1 MTKPE
6 KRRVPKAVVWYD
18 YFYNSQSK
26 LFCVLFLVVL
36 FITFSFLNIANAQ
49 VTSPATINAGNPTG
63 VNNIGGTTNLTQNF
77 GSLSGLGLNQGETFT
92 FTGQPTGI
100 GRWNGGFRFLNTQ
113 VLQFQAN
120 RSRIPGNGTN
130 YELNFTDDVYGLQ
143 FLMGGL
149 DNGDETTITFY
160 RDNVLVPL
168 PVSTY
173 VNGAVTSAAA
183 GNIIGFAG
191 NNIDI
196 DPSGG
201 GFRADGDAN
210 NDTGGIGIHGLQEGF
225 LVSLPIDIA
234 VDEVRL
240 SSTGKNNGSGGNV
253 TLILTD
259 FAWARPDIAVTKL
272 DNFSQGGNAESNV
285 GDGITY
291 TYTVTNNGNVP
302 INNISLTE
310 TGFSGTGTTP
320 VPVFS
325 SGTGGAT
332 PANLPAGET
341 LTYSVTYPV
350 TASDLLTGFVDNQ
363 ATVTGL
369 PGDDVVGQEIS
380 DLSDSENTGDGGAQ
394 GSLTEDD
401 PNRTDFPTPIVF
413 NPSIEAVKTANT
425 SGVSSPA
432 IAGNIVAYTIT
443 VTNNGDVDLSSITLA
458 DVLSNADGASSSP
471 TPTFISS
478 SGGSPVGTLVTGE
491 SAIYEFSY
499 TITQADIDSES
510 ISNTVTA
517 TANAFTGGT
526 VSDVSDDDNDADG
539 NTTNDPTVTPLP
551 GSPSIA
557 VTKIANDTTNVV
569 AGQTITY
576 SYRVTNN
583 GNQTISNVQ
592 LSDAHNGSGS
602 PPVPG
607 NESLETDVGTPG
619 DSNDTTANNGIWD
632 TLSPGDTVLFT
643 ADYTVTQQD
652 VDTLQ

>member
-1 MTKPE
+1 M
-6 KRRVPKAVVWYD
+6 RRAGRCRVPRVIIKLD
-18 YFYNSQSK
+18 YFYSSQ
-26 LFCVLFLVVL
+26 LRFFCVFFLV
-36 FITFSFLNIANAQ
+36 FFSAAFGLLNNANAQ
-49 VTSPATINAGNPTG
+49 VTSPATINGGNPTG
-63 VNNIGGTTNLTQNF
+63 VNNIGGTTSLTQNL
-77 GSLSGLGLNQGETFT
+77 GTLGTLGLNQEETFT
-92 FTGQPTGI
+92 FTGQPSGI
-100 GRWNGGFRFLNTQ
+100 GRWNSGFRFLNTQ
-113 VLQFQAN
+113 TLQFQTN

-160 RDNVLVPL
+160 RDNVLVPVA
-168 PVSTY
+168 VSTY
-173 VNGAVTSAAA
+173 VNGVVTSASA
-183 GNIIGFAG
+183 GNIISFAG
-191 NNIDI
+191 TNIDI

-225 LVSLPIDIA
+225 LISLPIGVA

-240 SSTGKNNGSGGNV
+240 NPTGKNNGSGGNV

-272 DNFSQGGNAESNV
+272 DSFSQGGNAESNV
-285 GDGITY
+285 GDDITY

-302 INNISLTE
+302 INDISLTE
-310 TGFSGTGTTP
+310 TGFTGTGTTP

-332 PANLPAGET
+332 PTNLPTGET
-341 LTYSVTYPV
+341 LTYSVAYPV

-369 PGDDVVGQEIS
+369 PGDDVAGQEIS

-413 NPSIEAVKTANT
+413 NPSIEAVKTADI

-432 IAGNIVAYTIT
+432 IAGNAINYTIT
-443 VTNNGDVDLSSITLA
+443 VTNNGDVDLSSIALA
-458 DVLSNADGASSSP
+458 DVLSNVDGASSSQ
-471 TPTFISS
+471 TPVFVSS
-478 SGGSPVGTLVTGE
+478 SGGSPLGTLVAGE
-491 SAIYEFSY
+491 SATYQFSY
-499 TITQADIDSES
+499 AITQADIDSES

-526 VSDVSDDDNDADG
+526 VSDVSDDNDDADG

-551 GSPSIA
+551 GSPSIT
-557 VTKIANDTTNVV
+557 VTKLANDITNVV

-592 LSDAHNGSGS
+592 LSDTHNGSGP
-602 PPVPG
+602 PPVPS
-607 NESLETDVGTPG
+607 NEALETDVGTLG

-652 VDTLQ
+652 LDTLQ

>member
-1 MTKPE
+1 MKQPE
-6 KRRVPKAVVWYD
+6 ECRVTKAVIWLD
-18 YFYNSQSK
+18 YFYDSQLK
-26 LFCVLFLVVL
+26 FFCGLFLAL
-36 FITFSFLNIANAQ
+36 FFTTCSFLNAANAQ
-49 VTSPATINAGNPTG
+49 TTSPATINAGNPTG
-63 VNNIGGTTNLTQNF
+63 VNNIGGTTNLTQNP
-77 GSLSGLGLNQGETFT
+77 GTLAGLGLNQGETFT

-100 GRWNGGFRFLNTQ
+100 GRWNSGFRFLDTQ
-113 VLQFQAN
+113 ILQFQAN

-160 RDNVLVPL
+160 RDNVLVPVA
-168 PVSTY
+168 VSTY
-173 VNGAVTSAAA
+173 VNGVVTSPST
-183 GNIIGFAG
+183 GNIISFAG
-191 NNIDI
+191 TNIDI

-210 NDTGGIGIHGLQEGF
+210 NDTGGVGIHGLQEGF
-225 LVSLPIDIA
+225 SISLPIGVA

-253 TLILTD
+253 TLILND

-325 SGTGGAT
+325 SGTGSAT

-363 ATVTGL
+363 VTVTGL
-369 PGDDVVGQEIS
+369 PGDDVAGQEIS
-380 DLSDSENTGDGGAQ
+380 DLSDSENAGDGGAQ

-413 NPSIEAVKTANT
+413 DPSIEVVKTADT
-425 SGVSSPA
+425 SGVSSPVF
-432 IAGNIVAYTIT
+432 AGNTVIYTIT
-443 VTNNGDVDLSSITLA
+443 VTNSGDVDLSSIALA
-458 DVLSNADGASSSP
+458 DVLSNADGASSSQ
-471 TPTFISS
+471 TPAFISS
-478 SGGSPVGTLVTGE
+478 SSSSTAGTLVAGE
-491 SAIYEFSY
+491 SAIYQFSY

-526 VSDVSDDDNDADG
+526 VSDVSDNDDDADG

-551 GSPSIA
+551 GSPSIT
-557 VTKIANDTTNVV
+557 VTKLANDTTNVV

-583 GNQTISNVQ
+583 GNQTISNIQ
-592 LSDAHNGSGS
+592 LSDTHNGSGT

-607 NESLETDVGTPG
+607 NELLETDAGTPG
-619 DSNDTTANNGIWD
+619 DSNDTIANNGIWD

-643 ADYTVTQQD
+643 ADYIITQQD
-652 VDTLQ
+652 LDVFQ